1 MLKIKRKLSQEGFS
15 LIELMVAIVIL
26 ALAIFGIFQ
35 AYSTGFMGMADAR
48 DRTVATNYL
57 QEMIEDYKNMYFDE
71 IQNKPMS
78 PIPDTKY
85 SQGAIV
91 ILEDKEDEYDEIVTQ
106 KRVIAQIRW
115 IDRDGD
121 VKTEKAST
129 LIYKKSETSEEGTE
143 AIELVLYAQSY
154 YTILP
159 KTKINL
165 VAEIRDE
172 NGNIYND
179 YNGAITFSIITDP
192 VVELGTLPPG
202 IATTDPPIILYN
214 VGAINGVAECVFIAR
229 EGEDVE
235 GIERIKA
242 SANVNDNELTD
253 TVNIRVTTG
262 PVAIL
267 LEPPVDAEDNI
278 ISYPAEIGQSVAID
292 LTIVKADYEEE
303 ADSYSGSIDLSVEG
317 PGTLST
323 NEIILSGTTTASF
336 IVNSNGT
343 PGVVEITASASDL
356 DMGYTEIN
364 FYGEPASILVKPEKT
379 SVYPDEHLIV
389 AITIMDENNFPV
401 DYSGN
406 LTLSWSPDYGV
417 FNPNPGTLSSSSL
430 ETTFTVDPGAPVGT
444 SITLEATGD
453 GGISGSAEITVIS
466 PLTAKYIRLSA
477 DPSSA
482 DLSNGEISTT
492 ITATIFDED
501 WKIVPT
507 YNEIITFYAKVN
519 GTDFG
524 LFSSNFI
531 DPSLSGGEV
540 IVDLESNLA
549 GTVIVT
555 AISGDLELDPEG
567 GLEVIFYN
575 SAHHI
580 ELSADPSIIEEG
592 GNDTSIITGIVYDSA
607 WNKVINYGENG

>member
-1 MLKIKRKLSQEGFS
+1 MSIINRKLSKNGFS
-15 LIELMVAIVIL
+15 LIELMVAVAIL

-35 AYSTGFMGMADAR
+35 AYSVGFMGMADAR

-57 QEMIEDYKNMYFDE
+57 QQIIEDYKNMYFEE

-78 PIPDTKY
+78 PITGTKY

-91 ILEDKEDEYDEIVTQ
+91 ILEDKEDEYDKIVTL

-143 AIELVLYAQSY
+143 GVEIVLYAKSY

-159 KTKINL
+159 ESEIAL

-179 YNGAITFSIITDP
+179 YSGVIDFSIETDT

-202 IATTDPPIILYN
+202 LPTFETPYILYS
-214 VGAINGVAECVFIAR
+214 VGAINGIAECIFTAKAGDDI
-229 EGEDVE
+229 E
-235 GIERIKA
+235 GIERIQAEATVGVK
-242 SANVNDNELTD
+242 VLTD

-278 ISYPAEIGQSVAID
+278 ISYPAEIGGQPVSIG

-323 NEIILSGTTTASF
+323 DSIDFSGDTTASF
-336 IVNSNGT
+336 TVTSNGT

-356 DMGYTEIN
+356 DMGYTEIT
-364 FYGEPASILVKPEKT
+364 FYGEPDSILVKPEKP
-379 SVYPDEHLIV
+379 SVYPGEHLTV
-389 AITIMDENNFPV
+389 TITVVDENIFPV

-406 LTLSWSPDYGV
+406 LTLSSSPKSGV
-417 FNPNPGTLSSSSL
+417 FDFDPNPCTLS
-430 ETTFTVDPGAPVGT
+430 G
-444 SITLEATGD
+444 
-453 GGISGSAEITVIS
+453 
-466 PLTAKYIRLSA
+466 
-477 DPSSA
+477 
-482 DLSNGEISTT
+482 
-492 ITATIFDED
+492 
-501 WKIVPT
+501 
-507 YNEIITFYAKVN
+507 
-519 GTDFG
+519 
-524 LFSSNFI
+524 
-531 DPSLSGGEV
+531 
-540 IVDLESNLA
+540 
-549 GTVIVT
+549 
-555 AISGDLELDPEG
+555 
-567 GLEVIFYN
+567 
-575 SAHHI
+575 
-580 ELSADPSIIEEG
+580 
-592 GNDTSIITGIVYDSA
+592 
-607 WNKVINYGENG
+607 